1 MIEKARCATSPAVEI
16 AGDCEPPDMVLRI
29 KLRSFGR
36 AVHTLHHRAISPVA
50 SSAFTTK
57 PSLFSIPHIYFFAR
71 CSDTF
76 VLVLDRPREEDCEWK
91 ASFS

>member
-1 MIEKARCATSPAVEI
+1 MEKARCATSTAVEI
-16 AGDCEPPDMVLRI
+16 AGRCEPPDMVLRI

-57 PSLFSIPHIYFFAR
+57 PLLSSIPHIYFFAR

-76 VLVLDRPREEDCEWK
+76 VLVLERPREEDCEWK
-91 ASFS
+91 ANFS